1 MTESFGDEFRNK
13 QKLNSEN
20 IDKEKLDEIV
30 QVAKD
35 EINEYKEVET
45 YLDNE
50 DEKLTFIIPKLSNA
64 QLAYVAKKLDM
75 HVNQLE
81 NNSIEII
88 CDKKPELSDY
98 LDVGTKLALIC
109 GPQLVALFIVII
121 IGSIFGFNTD
131 NVIIRGIA
139 LLAILTGLFAGL
151 YLAESNNKLVNI
163 AINTQIKNEILNK

>member
-30 QVAKD
+30 QAAKD
-35 EINEYKEVET
+35 EVNEYKEVET

-50 DEKLTFIIPKLSNA
+50 DEKLTFIIPKLSNT

-75 HVNQLE
+75 HVNQLT

-88 CDKKPELSDY
+88 CDKKPELSEY
-98 LDVGTKLALIC
+98 LDLGTKVMLLS
-109 GPQLVALFIVII
+109 GPQLVAIGVLVII
-121 IGSIFGFNTD
+121 GLIFGTKGNFVMLMGLIT
-131 NVIIRGIA
+131 IFTGFF
-139 LLAILTGLFAGL
+139 TGLGL
-151 YLAESNNKLVNI
+151 VSTNNKLVSI
-163 AINTQIKNEILNK
+163 AINNQIKNEILNK